1 MSERCPLFRSG
12 NTPKAGRK
20 ERICGKKI
28 ENRLGVWYYDDT
40 TLISHF
46 HIGITIL
53 FSTIIREYCV
63 LLRQK
68 RFIPLSQSPIWWKV
82 RNLCGS
88 KWGYMRFSVCGSVC
102 EPHTFYFTEG
112 KMDVALWL
120 EKASSSIERK
130 VKIGKPFEL
139 RMLFEAVEWEELSKG
154 DRIRFGK
161 DFANAVEEGY
171 FPNVVRIQKA
181 QNNHA
186 QYIRER

>member
-1 MSERCPLFRSG
+1 
-12 NTPKAGRK
+12 
-20 ERICGKKI
+20 
-28 ENRLGVWYYDDT
+28 
-40 TLISHF
+40 
-46 HIGITIL
+46 
-53 FSTIIREYCV
+53 
-63 LLRQK
+63 
-68 RFIPLSQSPIWWKV
+68 
-82 RNLCGS
+82 
-88 KWGYMRFSVCGSVC
+88 
-102 EPHTFYFTEG
+102 
-112 KMDVALWL
+112 MDVALWL